1 MKDSKPTGLKD
12 KNHIEIFEGD
22 LLLID
27 MIETP
32 MIVVF
37 ENGNYYAKNDEL
49 KLPLSDCND
58 ESIII

>member
-1 MKDSKPTGLKD
+1 VKDSKPTGLKD

-27 MIETP
+27 MIEKP
-32 MIVVF
+32 MIVTF
-37 ENGNYYAKNDEL
+37 EDGCYIAKNDEL
-49 KLPLSDCND
+49 KLPLSDCNN